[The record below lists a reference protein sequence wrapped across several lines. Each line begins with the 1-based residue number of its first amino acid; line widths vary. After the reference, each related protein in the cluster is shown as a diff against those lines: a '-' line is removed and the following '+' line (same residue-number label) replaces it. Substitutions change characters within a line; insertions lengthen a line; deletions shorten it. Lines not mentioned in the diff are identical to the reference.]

1 MVGTVSFH
9 CIEVAPSSRD
19 VTMWSPKSGWIFI
32 RKNYKKKS
40 YERFDFI
47 VVLNESVW
55 WIQEIRAEI
64 SSELG
69 FIECCFA
76 EETNLCWATCTAVKG
91 VNYWMSRKLR
101 AFCVQLIGVSQ
112 TELIHVL

>member
-1 MVGTVSFH
+1 MVGTVSFP

-40 YERFDFI
+40 FDRHGGHK
-47 VVLNESVW
+47 VVLNECVW
-55 WIQEIRAEI
+55 WIQEIRVEI
-64 SSELG
+64 YSELR

-76 EETNLCWATCTAVKG
+76 KETNPCWATSTAVKG
-91 VNYWMSRKLR
+91 ANYWMSCKLR
-101 AFCVQLIGVSQ
+101 AFCVQLIGVFQ
-112 TELIHVL
+112 T